1 MKNQINFSNFFKQ
14 KAYCP
19 LTYNLRDGANRKHDI
34 IFLDSYIHDAI
45 LFLDNIVFKG
55 GVLTIPLER
64 ICWELEDSNFETHS
78 CLSNISI
85 YNVRDYFFS
94 FNKNLLEGW
103 NLPAKVNISDF
114 SLLDS
119 DKDSIFKFS
128 LFIKDE
134 LAEFQ
139 MTIIAARKGNILTLK
154 DEINSFN

>member
-14 KAYCP
+14 KVYCP

-45 LFLDNIVFKG
+45 LFLDNIVLKG
-55 GVLTIPLER
+55 DILTIPLER
-64 ICWELEDSNFETHS
+64 VCWELEDSKFETHT
-78 CLSNISI
+78 CLSHILI
-85 YNVRDYFFS
+85 YNVRDYFFY

-103 NLPAKVNISDF
+103 NLQTKVNISDF

-128 LFIKDE
+128 LFIE
-134 LAEFQ
+134 NQLPEFQ
-139 MTIIAARKGNILTLK
+139 MTIIATNKKHILTLK
-154 DEINSFN
+154 DKKNSFN